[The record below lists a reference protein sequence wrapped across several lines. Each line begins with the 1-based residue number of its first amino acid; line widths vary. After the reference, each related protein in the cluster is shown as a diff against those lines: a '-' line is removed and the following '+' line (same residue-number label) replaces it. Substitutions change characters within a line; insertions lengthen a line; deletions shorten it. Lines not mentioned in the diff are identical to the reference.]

1 MSPWRRLPSWARWV
15 LGLLAALVVLYV
27 FGFLL
32 FSCGSD
38 TGGGITSTEPG

>member
-1 MSPWRRLPSWARWV
+1 MSAWRRLPSWARWA

-38 TGGGITSTEPG
+38 TGSGITPTGPG

>member
-1 MSPWRRLPSWARWV
+1 MGSWRRLPAWGRWV
-15 LGLLAALVVLYV
+15 LGLLAALIVLYV

-38 TGGGITSTEPG
+38 IGTPITPTEPR